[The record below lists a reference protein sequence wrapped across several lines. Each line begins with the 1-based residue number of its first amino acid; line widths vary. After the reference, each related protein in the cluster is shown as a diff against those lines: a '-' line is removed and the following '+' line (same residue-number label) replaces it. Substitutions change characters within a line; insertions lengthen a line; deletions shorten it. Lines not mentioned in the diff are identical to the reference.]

1 MPSPDGG
8 TRVVP
13 DFSRTFLGDPV
24 LSTGMAVPS
33 TAESTFPQLAHRL
46 WTSVG
51 RAAGGAT
58 SGRRHPGKAKGPR
71 KYELQGPFC

>member
-8 TRVVP
+8 TRAIP

-33 TAESTFPQLAHRL
+33 TADSTFPQRMPPPVDK
-46 WTSVG
+46 SG
-51 RAAGGAT
+51 T
-58 SGRRHPGKAKGPR
+58 SGRTGGIGEETSGKGEGPS
-71 KYELQGPFC
+71 QV